1 METSPGLFKKELVIK
16 SKDKFMVK
24 KHKYVRLKK
33 YGEFIF
39 FSELIEHSRFAHLN
53 PISAGFCYLNDGG
66 IVKCF
71 GRSESLGIDSMED
84 DSKLATRQV
93 YGCDTMH
100 LFSAE
105 KNMK

>member
-1 METSPGLFKKELVIK
+1 MI
-16 SKDKFMVK
+16 K

-39 FSELIEHSRFAHLN
+39 FSELIEHSRFEHLN
-53 PISAGFCYLNDGG
+53 PISAGFCYLNENG

-71 GRSESLGIDSMED
+71 GCSESLGIESRED

-93 YGCDTMH
+93 YGCDAMH
-100 LFSAE
+100 LLSE
-105 KNMK
+105 ETSDQ